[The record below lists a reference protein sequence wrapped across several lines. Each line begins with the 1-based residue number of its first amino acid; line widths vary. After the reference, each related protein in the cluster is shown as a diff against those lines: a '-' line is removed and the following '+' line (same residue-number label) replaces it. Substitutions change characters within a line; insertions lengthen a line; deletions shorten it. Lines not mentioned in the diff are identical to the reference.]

1 MKCEV
6 MASDKVKQAELR
18 AQGLYSLGPDSWTY
32 SLSYEESLGG
42 KKKPILFLHVVHV
55 LVCVWAHEC
64 V

>member
-1 MKCEV
+1 

-42 KKKPILFLHVVHV
+42 KKNLFIFIICGMGVHV